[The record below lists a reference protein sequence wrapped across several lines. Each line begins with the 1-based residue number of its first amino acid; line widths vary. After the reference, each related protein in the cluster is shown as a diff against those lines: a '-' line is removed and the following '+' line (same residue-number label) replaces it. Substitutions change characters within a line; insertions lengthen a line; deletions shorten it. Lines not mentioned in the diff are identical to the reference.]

1 MIQSAACRTDPLAN
15 DCEPTD
21 EQLEMIMA
29 AAARSARE
37 IRARVDAELYRQIA
51 VELEAAKAR
60 ARARGSI
67 FVQDHD

>member
-1 MIQSAACRTDPLAN
+1 MTQSAACRLDPLAN

-29 AAARSARE
+29 AAARAARE
-37 IRARVDAELYRQIA
+37 IRERVDREFHVRLAAE
-51 VELEAAKAR
+51 VEATRAR

>member
-1 MIQSAACRTDPLAN
+1 MIQSAACRIDPLAN

-29 AAARSARE
+29 AAARSARA
-37 IRARVDAELYRQIA
+37 IRERVDAEFHARLA
-51 VELEAAKAR
+51 AEVEATFAR
-60 ARARGSI
+60 ARARGSL